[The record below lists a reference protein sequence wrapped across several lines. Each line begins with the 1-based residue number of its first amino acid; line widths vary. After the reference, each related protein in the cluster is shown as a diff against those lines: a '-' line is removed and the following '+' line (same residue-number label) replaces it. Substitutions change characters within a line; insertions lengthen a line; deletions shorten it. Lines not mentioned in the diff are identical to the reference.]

1 MKWSLPAFA
10 INRPIA
16 TVMVLLT
23 VLALGAVAYTRIPLE
38 FMPNIDYPFVMCWI
52 PLPTSTPAQIEKDIA
67 IPVEGEFLT
76 IPRIK
81 RIQSWSENAGCFIFM
96 QFEWETD
103 MSEATAEVR
112 DRIERLKLRLPDD
125 VERLHLRRSS
135 PDDWAVMW
143 MGLFR
148 GDDPDEAGWLARTVL
163 QPKLERI
170 DGVAEVGI
178 RGQDMAGVYIEFD
191 QEALKSLDL
200 SLYEIID
207 TLRTSSLNV
216 SVGQLTDGDVRYFV
230 RADDQFTTTSQI
242 ENVMIG
248 DSGLRVK
255 DIAEVCM
262 KPPEEDWQFTMDGKR
277 GVFLFV
283 KKESRANAVR
293 TCDAVRAALAEVSA
307 DASFRDVRVEVF
319 DDMSEDIRFSLAGL
333 VMAGR
338 YGGSLALVILFVF
351 LRRFRATFL
360 VASAIPASLTVAV
373 IFMFFNG
380 TTFNIV
386 TISGMIV
393 AIGTLV
399 DNSIVVMENIDRH
412 HHLDPNRPM
421 RDSALRGASEVAL
434 AITTATLT
442 TVIVFIPVLYMG
454 GDELGMLLKDFAG
467 PVCVALVASLV
478 IALTVVPLAA
488 SHLYASG
495 GVKPCGLRRLWAAL
509 RARRGGRAGSGRF
522 ARFHPFKGFMNAY
535 IWILRLSLQRRV
547 VTLLLVGLLGYATY
561 AIPFPKVGM
570 QQQPTMD
577 NREVDI
583 YVRFHKYNKEKA
595 EETFAELEK
604 SVNARRDELGIRG
617 LYVSYGPWGGRIE
630 VHLVRPGEMPIGE
643 KPPFTSEEVR
653 NILSQTFPER
663 IPGAD
668 FYFGLP
674 RGGDGDTG
682 RIMLGMR
689 GDDSDTVAE
698 YADRLTRVLKSVPEV
713 LDCKTERDADKQE
726 IAVSVD
732 ETFAAAMGVNPT
744 VVARTLGFALGGT
757 RLPYLKQGDRE
768 TPVWARLQES
778 DRSTREDL
786 DNVGVLTTGGGLVPL
801 DQLVTTS
808 KTVSP
813 PVLKREGGKS
823 VTYISVEVNT
833 KDMSQVRQ
841 AVEKVINSFVLP
853 RGYSV
858 DMGMMLREL
867 EETQKSFN
875 NALSLAVIL
884 MYLLMA
890 ALFESFLL
898 PLSILTT
905 VPLAFIGVY
914 WSMYLTDTPLDS
926 IALIGGILMCGIIV
940 NNGIVIVDHVN
951 QLRRLHGLPRTRALL
966 QAGRDR
972 LRPVLMTALTTVLG
986 CVPLAIGT
994 GSGQDRL
1001 YSMGRALVG
1010 GLAMGTIL
1018 TFSSCRCSTPSSTTC
1033 RPGSSATSVTW
1044 ARLRAGMRSPPRR
1057 SKTNPPPRSHALRSP
1072 VSVRSWNGFA
1082 LPYSSS
1088 IPWLVRYGGIRPAT
1102 RAGG

>member
-1 MKWSLPAFA
+1 MKWSLPALA
-10 INRPIA
+10 INRPVT
-16 TVMVLLT
+16 TVMMLLT

-52 PLPTSTPAQIEKDIA
+52 SLPASTPAQVEKDIA
-67 IPVEGEFLT
+67 IPAEGEFLT
-76 IPRIK
+76 IPRIE
-81 RIQSWSENAGCFIFM
+81 RIQSWSRDDGCFIFM

-112 DRIERLKLRLPDD
+112 DRIERLKLRLPDE
-125 VERLHLRRSS
+125 VERLYLRRSS

-200 SLYEIID
+200 SLYEVIE
-207 TLRTSSLNV
+207 TLRTSSLNI
-216 SVGQLTDGDVRYFV
+216 SIGKLTDGPIKYFV
-230 RADDQFTTTSQI
+230 RAEDQFTTLSQI
-242 ENVMIG
+242 EDVVVG
-248 DSGLRVK
+248 DGGLRVK

-262 KPPEEDWQFTMDGKR
+262 KPPEEDRQFTMDGKR

-293 TCDAVRAALAEVSA
+293 TCNAVRETLAEVST
-307 DASFRDVRVEVF
+307 DPSFRDVQIEVF

-360 VASAIPASLTVAV
+360 VASAIPASLTVAI

-380 TTFNIV
+380 STFNIV

-393 AIGTLV
+393 VIGMLV

-412 HHLDPNRPM
+412 HRLDPDRPM
-421 RDSALRGASEVAL
+421 RDSALRGAREVAL

-442 TVIVFIPVLYMG
+442 TIIVFIPVMYMG

-467 PVCVALVASLV
+467 PVCMALLASLV
-478 IALTVVPLAA
+478 LALTMIPLAA

-495 GVKPCGLRRLWAAL
+495 DVKPRGLRRLWMTL
-509 RARRGGRAGSGRF
+509 RNRVASGGVPGRF
-522 ARFHPFKGFMNAY
+522 LRFHPFKKFVNAY
-535 IWILRLSLQRRV
+535 VWVLRLSLQRRMV
-547 VTLLLVGLLGYATY
+547 ALLLIGLLGYATY

-583 YVRFHKYNKEKA
+583 FVRFHKYNKEKA
-595 EETFAELEK
+595 KETFVELEK
-604 SVNARRDELGIRG
+604 SLNKRRDELGIRG
-617 LYVSYGPWGGRIE
+617 LFVNHGPWGGHIE
-630 VHLVRPGEMPIGE
+630 AHLVRPDEIPVGE

-653 NILSQTFPER
+653 NILSQTLPER

-668 FYFGLP
+668 FNFGMP
-674 RGGDGDTG
+674 RSGDGDTS

-689 GDDSDTVAE
+689 GDDADTVAQ
-698 YADRLTRVLKSVPEV
+698 YAERLARVLKSVPEV

-726 IAVSVD
+726 IAVSID
-732 ETFAAAMGVNPT
+732 ETFASAMGVNPT
-744 VVARTLGFALGGT
+744 VVARTLGFALSGT
-757 RLPYLKQGDRE
+757 RLPYLKQGGRE
-768 TPVWARLQES
+768 IPVWARFQEA
-778 DRSTREDL
+778 DRSTKEDL
-786 DNVGVLTTGGGLVPL
+786 DNIAVLTTQGGLVPL

-813 PVLKREGGKS
+813 PVLKRESGKS
-823 VTYISVEVNT
+823 VTYVSVEVNT
-833 KDMSQVRQ
+833 KDMTRVRQ
-841 AVEKVINSFVLP
+841 AVEKVIASFVLP

-858 DMGMMLREL
+858 DMGTMLREL

-914 WSMYLTDTPLDS
+914 WSMYLTGTPLDS
-926 IALIGGILMCGIIV
+926 IALIGAILMCGIIV

-951 QLRRLHGLPRTRALL
+951 QLRRLHGLPRTQALL

-1010 GLAMGTIL
+1010 GLTMGTLLTLFIVPLFYTLIDDMQSWIL
-1018 TFSSCRCSTPSSTTC
+1018 HYLGNLARIAHHCSSRE
-1033 RPGSSATSVTW
+1033 RVDAV
-1044 ARLRAGMRSPPRR
+1044 RSRR
-1057 SKTNPPPRSHALRSP
+1057 SSGEPGDTVLKHVEFGEQGNVLR
-1072 VSVRSWNGFA
+1072 
-1082 LPYSSS
+1082 
-1088 IPWLVRYGGIRPAT
+1088 
-1102 RAGG
+1102 